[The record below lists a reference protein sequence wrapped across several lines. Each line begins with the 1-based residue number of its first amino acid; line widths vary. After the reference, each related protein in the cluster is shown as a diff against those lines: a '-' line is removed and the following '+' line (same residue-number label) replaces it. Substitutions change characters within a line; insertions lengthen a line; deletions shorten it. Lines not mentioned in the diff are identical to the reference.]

1 MDNSKCK
8 KITGISS
15 VGNIPE
21 PPKEIEA
28 LLGEYQDFLGNVF
41 SRDYQNNTNRDA
53 MSMHTPQLTKDEQKY
68 IETLTRKLHS
78 SQGWK
83 DYINQFKQWAFTM

>member
-1 MDNSKCK
+1 MDNSKGEK
-8 KITGISS
+8 NTGISS
-15 VGNIPE
+15 IGNIPE

-41 SRDYQNNTNRDA
+41 ARDYKNDTNMDA
-53 MSMHTPQLTKDEQKY
+53 LSIHTPKLTKDEQKY

-83 DYINQFKQWAFTM
+83 DYINQFKQWAFTT